1 MEKNKLVFGLHLL
14 LNYSHLFLA
23 ALKLEKRDVQA
34 SQTLR
39 AALIKAEQT
48 NPGLTHELVKGIIR
62 KLSTL
67 KIKII
72 TKYLFLSYHGNIN
85 LFFADKGSLN
95 VNMYE
100 SILRL
105 QGAQQ
110 ALSDSS
116 DRKYIRPQ
124 LCSTTFILSLSFF
137 NFFKT

>member
-1 MEKNKLVFGLHLL
+1 LEKNKLVFGLHLL